1 MKSLLRISLL
11 VALLAPQFANA
22 DWAVVRSED
31 YDAKVDL
38 RGIAFLDDS
47 RGWAVG
53 DGGTILKTDDGG
65 HTWEQ
70 EASPEPGD
78 DVEERFR
85 DSLKTARRPPAS
97 VADADARW
105 EGFRSRLMNAQL
117 VRVLVADENTLW
129 ILGTGAVLVS
139 RNAGESW
146 DYVNIGTGN
155 RMTNGVFLSADVG
168 FAVGDNG
175 TALGT
180 WDGGET
186 WESVAAGRRA
196 RAGDNRTT
204 YEAIGFMSDDVGWI
218 VGSSG
223 TYRSSEDGGKTW
235 GEPADVD
242 FDAGENMFGIACLS
256 PTDAWAVG
264 QEATLLHTSDAGEY
278 WERIENDGEN
288 FYYDLKDITFN
299 DNHSQGWAV
308 GDGGTILH
316 STDGGETWP
325 AEDATVKHD
334 LKAVAVT
341 ESGTAYTVGSW
352 GVILMSAPTG
362 VASK

>member
-1 MKSLLRISLL
+1 MKSIFRVSLL
-11 VALLAPQFANA
+11 VALLAPQLANA
-22 DWAVVRSED
+22 DWAVVRAED

-38 RGIAFLDDS
+38 RGIAFIDDD

-53 DGGTILKTDDGG
+53 DGGTIVRTTDGG
-65 HTWEQ
+65 HTWAQ
-70 EASPEPGD
+70 QAMPEPSD
-78 DVEERFR
+78 EVDERFR
-85 DSLKTARRPPAS
+85 GRMKS
-97 VADADARW
+97 
-105 EGFRSRLMNAQL
+105 AQL
-117 VRVLVADENTLW
+117 VRVFVADENTLW
-129 ILGTGAVLVS
+129 ILGSGAVLVS
-139 RNAGESW
+139 RDAGETW
-146 DYVNIGTGN
+146 DYVNIGTRN

-168 FAVGDNG
+168 FMVGDNG

-180 WDGGET
+180 WDGGAT

-204 YEAIGFMSDDVGWI
+204 YEAIGFMSDDIGWI

-223 TYRSSEDGGKTW
+223 TYIRSEDGGKTW
-235 GEPADVD
+235 GEPEDVD
-242 FDAGENMFGIACLS
+242 FDAGENMFGVACLS
-256 PTDAWAVG
+256 ETEAWAVG

-299 DNHSQGWAV
+299 ADHSQGWVV

-316 STDGGETWP
+316 SEDGGETWP
-325 AEDATVKHD
+325 AEDSTVKHD
-334 LKAVAVT
+334 LKSVAVT
-341 ESGTAYTVGSW
+341 ASGTVFTVGSW

-362 VASK
+362 VAQQ